1 MHVHAGIKQIT
12 KIFVGQFWNSW
23 KKKSGSKS
31 FYEKHNFI
39 AKFSK
44 SHTQTNLGSHQNST
58 IKFFLAK
65 IVDVSDQ
72 SY

>member
-1 MHVHAGIKQIT
+1 MFMLVSSKSQKFLWVSFGILGKRE
-12 KIFVGQFWNSW
+12 
-23 KKKSGSKS
+23 SGSKS